1 MHKLGSRRRLMD
13 AAALVRDKERKAV
26 LRKLQAGDDDY
37 DTLRV
42 MVLQRNLWRS
52 LKTAQH

>member
-52 LKTAQH
+52 LKAAQH

>member
-52 LKTAQH
+52 LKASQH

>member
-52 LKTAQH
+52 LKAS